1 LSSSS
6 NGSPDQTIQ
15 EILSIVGNEMEDTTF
30 QIISASTNQCE
41 GPDPTEDIQILK
53 EAIQDYIDNIW
64 RQISKI
70 DSVGRAEVI
79 EKCGGDKVFT
89 DMLTGARE
97 IAKILTTI
105 RRSLSSTVEA
115 IGCESINSIYTQAS
129 HDIMCTE
136 TLSASVYG
144 FITFLIM
151 WICVMIMISL
161 RASWL
166 RNIEEEKVYHDETEV
181 AENMVLDEHEEY
193 LAYISRY
200 KHEWQEYEG
209 FEEEGATK
217 SATTNIFNNELEDA
231 ESSGHTDSHHDAD
244 SSYYYGSE
252 EFSCDAYESYDKPDR
267 DEGIS
272 YDSGD
277 EISFA
282 NISSEHNDGFH
293 YVGKN
298 EESESVPSQQQQPP
312 LPPPFNPSFSDENER
327 KVPSKAKVN
336 RRRRTSASSV
346 TSRKSLQSQVKV
358 NSPFDFEPDF
368 NHNFSHD
375 LQPTD
380 EVEVQL
386 CI

>member
-1 LSSSS
+1 M
-6 NGSPDQTIQ
+6 D
-15 EILSIVGNEMEDTTF
+15 ETTF
-30 QIISASTNQCE
+30 QIVSASTNQCK

-53 EAIQDYIDNIW
+53 EVIQGYIDNIW

-105 RRSLSSTVEA
+105 RRSLSSIVEA
-115 IGCESINSIYTQAS
+115 IGCESLGSIYTQAS

-136 TLSASVYG
+136 TLSASVFG

-151 WICVMIMISL
+151 WICVMMMISL
-161 RASWL
+161 RTSWL

-217 SATTNIFNNELEDA
+217 SATTNRFNNEFEDT
-231 ESSGHTDSHHDAD
+231 ESSGHTDSHHDVD
-244 SSYYYGSE
+244 SSYYHGSE
-252 EFSCDAYESYDKPDR
+252 EFSCEPYESYDKSDG

-272 YDSGD
+272 YDSDD

-282 NISSEHNDGFH
+282 NISREHNDGLH
-293 YVGKN
+293 YVCEN
-298 EESESVPSQQQQPP
+298 EERVLVPSQQQ
-312 LPPPFNPSFSDENER
+312 PPPPPPPMNPEFSDENEG

-336 RRRRTSASSV
+336 RRHRSSASSV

-358 NSPFDFEPDF
+358 NSHFDFEPDF
-368 NHNFSHD
+368 DHNFSND
-375 LQPTD
+375 LQQTD

-386 CI
+386 CN